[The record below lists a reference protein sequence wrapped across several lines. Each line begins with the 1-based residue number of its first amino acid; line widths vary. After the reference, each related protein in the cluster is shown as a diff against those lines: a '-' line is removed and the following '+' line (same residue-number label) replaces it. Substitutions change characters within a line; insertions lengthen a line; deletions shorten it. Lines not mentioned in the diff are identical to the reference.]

1 MTIKLSDVSL
11 GTYKQLVAAS
21 LSIIKK
27 AENYF
32 TEQNI
37 DLNELSK
44 MRLIEDMA
52 PLTFQVFSI
61 VHHSVG
67 AIEALK
73 SGEFGP
79 PNTPDNLCFQDL
91 VSMLKDANS
100 TLNEMNE
107 EDINLLADGEV
118 IFKMGQIEWPFTSE
132 DFILS
137 FSLPNFYFHVTT
149 MYDMFRIKGLN
160 IGKLDF
166 AGSLK
171 IRTNK

>member
-1 MTIKLSDVSL
+1 MAIKLSDVSL

-32 TEQNI
+32 TEQDIN
-37 DLNELSK
+37 LNELSK

-79 PNTPDNLCFQDL
+79 PNTPENLCFQDL
-91 VSMLKDANS
+91 VIMLEDANS
-100 TLNEMNE
+100 SLNEMTE
-107 EDINLLADGEV
+107 EDINSLAGREV
-118 IFKMGQIEWPFTSE
+118 IFKMGQIEWPFTCE

-166 AGSLK
+166 AGA
-171 IRTNK
+171 IRIKK

>member
-21 LSIIKK
+21 LSILKK
-27 AENYF
+27 AENHF
-32 TEQNI
+32 TEQEINL
-37 DLNELSK
+37 DELSN

-52 PLTFQVFSI
+52 PLSFQVFSI

-79 PNTPDNLCFQDL
+79 PNTPENLCFQDL
-91 VSMLKDANS
+91 VSMLEDANS
-100 TLNEMNE
+100 SLNEMNE
-107 EDINLLADGEV
+107 EDINLHAGGEI
-118 IFKMGQIEWPFTSE
+118 IFIMGQIEWPFTSE

-166 AGSLK
+166 AGALRIK
-171 IRTNK
+171 E

>member
-11 GTYKQLVAAS
+11 GTYQQLVAAS

-32 TEQNI
+32 TEKDIN
-37 DLNELSK
+37 LNELTK

-79 PNTPDNLCFQDL
+79 PNTPENLCFQDL
-91 VSMLKDANS
+91 VSMLEDANS
-100 TLNEMNE
+100 SLNEMSE
-107 EDINLLADGEV
+107 EEINSLAGGKV

-149 MYDMFRIKGLN
+149 MYNMFRIKGLN

>member
-32 TEQNI
+32 TEQDIN
-37 DLNELSK
+37 LNELSE

-79 PNTPDNLCFQDL
+79 PNMPENIYFQEL
-91 VSMLKDANS
+91 VSMLEDANNS
-100 TLNEMNE
+100 LNEMTE
-107 EDINLLADGEV
+107 EDINSLAGGEV

-166 AGSLK
+166 AGA
-171 IRTNK
+171 IRIKE

>member
-1 MTIKLSDVSL
+1 MAIKLSDVSL

-21 LSIIKK
+21 HSIIKK
-27 AENYF
+27 ADNYF
-32 TEQNI
+32 TEQDINL
-37 DLNELSK
+37 DELSK

-79 PNTPDNLCFQDL
+79 PNTPENLCFQDL
-91 VSMLKDANS
+91 VSMLENANS
-100 TLNEMNE
+100 ILNEMTE
-107 EDINLLADGEV
+107 EDINSLAGGEV

-166 AGSLK
+166 AGA
-171 IRTNK
+171 IRIKE

>member
-11 GTYKQLVAAS
+11 GTYQQLVAAS

-32 TEQNI
+32 TEKDIN
-37 DLNELSK
+37 LNELTK

-79 PNTPDNLCFQDL
+79 PNTPENLCFQ
-91 VSMLKDANS
+91 
-100 TLNEMNE
+100 
-107 EDINLLADGEV
+107 
-118 IFKMGQIEWPFTSE
+118 
-132 DFILS
+132 
-137 FSLPNFYFHVTT
+137 
-149 MYDMFRIKGLN
+149 
-160 IGKLDF
+160 LDF
-166 AGSLK
+166 PGFPFIFLH
-171 IRTNK
+171 TVV

>member
-27 AENYF
+27 AENHF
-32 TEQNI
+32 TEQEINL
-37 DLNELSK
+37 DELSN

-52 PLTFQVFSI
+52 PLSFQVFSI

-79 PNTPDNLCFQDL
+79 PNTPDNLCFKDL
-91 VSMLKDANS
+91 VSMLEDANIS
-100 TLNEMNE
+100 LNEMTD
-107 EDINLLADGEV
+107 EDINSTAGRDV

-166 AGSLK
+166 AGALRIK
-171 IRTNK
+171 E

>member
-1 MTIKLSDVSL
+1 MAIKFSDASL

-21 LSIIKK
+21 HSIINK

-32 TEQNI
+32 IEQDIN
-37 DLNELSK
+37 LNELSK
-44 MRLIEDMA
+44 MRLVEDMA

-79 PNTPDNLCFQDL
+79 PNTPENLCFQDL
-91 VSMLKDANS
+91 VSMLEDANRS
-100 TLNEMNE
+100 LNEMTE
-107 EDINLLADGEV
+107 EDINSLVGGEV

-149 MYDMFRIKGLN
+149 MYNMFRIKGLN

-166 AGSLK
+166 AGALRIK
-171 IRTNK
+171 E

>member
-166 AGSLK
+166 AGALRIK
-171 IRTNK
+171 E

>member
-11 GTYKQLVAAS
+11 GTYHQLVAAS

-32 TEQNI
+32 TEKDIN
-37 DLNELSK
+37 LNELTK

-79 PNTPDNLCFQDL
+79 PNTPENLCFQDL
-91 VSMLKDANS
+91 VSMLEDANS
-100 TLNEMNE
+100 
-107 EDINLLADGEV
+107 
-118 IFKMGQIEWPFTSE
+118 
-132 DFILS
+132 S
-137 FSLPNFYFHVTT
+137 FN
-149 MYDMFRIKGLN
+149 MFRIKGLN

-166 AGSLK
+166 AGALK
-171 IRTNK
+171 MKNKD

>member
-27 AENYF
+27 AEHHF

-37 DLNELSK
+37 NLNELSK

-73 SGEFGP
+73 SGDFGP
-79 PNTPDNLCFQDL
+79 PNTPENLCFQDL
-91 VSMLKDANS
+91 VSMLEDANS
-100 TLNEMNE
+100 SLNEMTE
-107 EDINLLADGEV
+107 EISS
-118 IFKMGQIEWPFTSE
+118 IIIE
-132 DFILS
+132 
-137 FSLPNFYFHVTT
+137 NV
-149 MYDMFRIKGLN
+149 N
-160 IGKLDF
+160 
-166 AGSLK
+166 
-171 IRTNK
+171 

>member
-1 MTIKLSDVSL
+1 MAIKLSDVSL

-27 AENYF
+27 ADNYF
-32 TEQNI
+32 TEQDIN
-37 DLNELSK
+37 LNELSK

-73 SGEFGP
+73 SGKFGP
-79 PNTPDNLCFQDL
+79 PNMPENLSFQDL
-91 VSMLKDANS
+91 VSMLEDANRS
-100 TLNEMNE
+100 LNEMTE
-107 EDINLLADGEV
+107 EDINSLVGGEV

-166 AGSLK
+166 AGA
-171 IRTNK
+171 IRIKK

>member
-21 LSIIKK
+21 LSILKK
-27 AENYF
+27 AENHF
-32 TEQNI
+32 TEQEINL
-37 DLNELSK
+37 DELSN

-52 PLTFQVFSI
+52 PLSFQVFSI

-79 PNTPDNLCFQDL
+79 PNTPENLCFQDL
-91 VSMLKDANS
+91 VSMLEDANS
-100 TLNEMNE
+100 SLNEMTD
-107 EDINLLADGEV
+107 EDINSTAGGEV

-166 AGSLK
+166 AGALRIK
-171 IRTNK
+171 E

>member
-1 MTIKLSDVSL
+1 MAIKLSDVSL

-21 LSIIKK
+21 LLIIKK

-32 TEQNI
+32 TEQDIN
-37 DLNELSK
+37 LNELSK

-73 SGEFGP
+73 SGKFGP
-79 PNTPDNLCFQDL
+79 PNMPENLSFQDL
-91 VSMLKDANS
+91 VSMLEDANS
-100 TLNEMNE
+100 SLNEITE
-107 EDINLLADGEV
+107 EDINSLAGGEV

-166 AGSLK
+166 AGA
-171 IRTNK
+171 IRIKK

>member
-1 MTIKLSDVSL
+1 MTIKLSDASL

-27 AENYF
+27 AENHF
-32 TEQNI
+32 TEQEINL
-37 DLNELSK
+37 DELSN

-52 PLTFQVFSI
+52 PLSFQVFSI

-79 PNTPDNLCFQDL
+79 PNTPDNLCFKDL
-91 VSMLKDANS
+91 VSMLEDANIS
-100 TLNEMNE
+100 LNEMTD
-107 EDINLLADGEV
+107 EDINSTAGRDV

-166 AGSLK
+166 AGALRIK
-171 IRTNK
+171 E

>member
-1 MTIKLSDVSL
+1 MDISLSDVSL
-11 GTYKQLVAAS
+11 GTYKQLLPAS

-27 AENYF
+27 AEKYF
-32 TEQNI
+32 TEEQI

-44 MRLIEDMA
+44 MRLIDDMA

-73 SGEFGP
+73 AGEFGP
-79 PNTPDNLCFQDL
+79 PKTPENLSFQDL
-91 VSMLKDANS
+91 VTMLENANS
-100 TLNEMNE
+100 DLNKIT
-107 EDINLLADGEV
+107 EDEVNSLSGGEV

-149 MYDMFRIKGLN
+149 MYNMFRIKGLN

-166 AGSLK
+166 AGALRIK
-171 IRTNK
+171 E

>member
-27 AENYF
+27 AENHF
-32 TEQNI
+32 TEQDIN
-37 DLNELSK
+37 LNELSK

-79 PNTPDNLCFQDL
+79 PNTPENLCFLDL
-91 VSMLKDANS
+91 VSMLEDANNS
-100 TLNEMNE
+100 LNEMTE
-107 EDINLLADGEV
+107 EDINSLAGREV
-118 IFKMGQIEWPFTSE
+118 IFKMGKIEWPFTSE

-166 AGSLK
+166 AGALRIK
-171 IRTNK
+171 E

>member
-21 LSIIKK
+21 HSIIKK

-32 TEQNI
+32 TEQDIN
-37 DLNELSK
+37 LNELSK

-79 PNTPDNLCFQDL
+79 PNMPENIYFQEL
-91 VSMLKDANS
+91 VSMLEDANNS
-100 TLNEMNE
+100 LNEMTE
-107 EDINLLADGEV
+107 EDINSLAGGEV

-166 AGSLK
+166 AGA
-171 IRTNK
+171 IRIKE

>member
-32 TEQNI
+32 TEQDINL
-37 DLNELSK
+37 DELSK

-79 PNTPDNLCFQDL
+79 PNMPENIYFQEL
-91 VSMLKDANS
+91 VSMLEDANNS
-100 TLNEMNE
+100 LNEMTE
-107 EDINLLADGEV
+107 EDINSLAGGEV

-166 AGSLK
+166 AGA
-171 IRTNK
+171 IRIKE